1 MAEIFFKYGK
11 GSGYKACRYPTSCKD
26 RFGVCAYYT
35 EKKCTSPLKQLS
47 TNKAL
52 NQTEGLQD
60 SPSAG

>member
-52 NQTEGLQD
+52 NTD
-60 SPSAG
+60 AA